1 VTHIQELECAGWSTS
16 SCISSLCVAEE
27 HSGLQCCTVMAQHA
41 GLLEHV
47 ESREVCDWLESLVS
61 AMRRSVCSGWCA
73 RREVFL
79 GLCNSPTLLQ
89 QPQPY
94 VNIFAC
100 GEIPRLIGR
109 WEFHIHCAAQ
119 MGALFRT
126 PIATDAATCVMS
138 LPLLLDTLL
147 SGKPVLQ
154 PETSIDTVSS
164 HAQSVFAL
172 QCGSDI
178 LHTGVLQSL
187 KENACRSAA
196 CKTASCSGLMASWD
210 CIFLE

>member
-1 VTHIQELECAGWSTS
+1 MHRRDPVLIAHGLPCFITTGGGSAAVSRWLLHVLVQFSISLCLAKFVCSAATPACPRRELRSCLTVTHIQELECAGWSTS

-100 GEIPRLIGR
+100 GEIPRLIVVTR
-109 WEFHIHCAAQ
+109 H
-119 MGALFRT
+119 
-126 PIATDAATCVMS
+126 
-138 LPLLLDTLL
+138 
-147 SGKPVLQ
+147 
-154 PETSIDTVSS
+154 
-164 HAQSVFAL
+164 FA
-172 QCGSDI
+172 
-178 LHTGVLQSL
+178 V
-187 KENACRSAA
+187 R
-196 CKTASCSGLMASWD
+196 
-210 CIFLE
+210 